1 MAGMERGTNAIKFD
15 GDTVF
20 KILERTL
27 RDDWREFV
35 VLVADN
41 LDNSPFAV
49 LVSIILSQN
58 TNDKN
63 SIKAYQNLRSILG
76 RVTPE
81 RVLSTPT
88 DKLADAIR
96 IAGLAKQKAE
106 TIRRLASRLLEYGGE
121 DFLRRADVGTLREFL
136 LSIKGI
142 GKKTVDVF
150 LAFYRG
156 AEVFAVDTHARRIAI
171 RWGLAS
177 HNASYD
183 EISSALL
190 RFFGGRR
197 SEKAHRLLILLGR
210 KYCKPRNPRCREC
223 PVGAVCPYA
232 RKPSLHRSLERST
245 GR

>member
-20 KILERTL
+20 RILERTL

-35 VLVADN
+35 VLVANN

-63 SIKAYQNLRSILG
+63 SIRAYQNLRSMLG
-76 RVTPE
+76 RITPE
-81 RVLSTPT
+81 RVLSTPM
-88 DKLADAIR
+88 DRLADAIR
-96 IAGLAKQKAE
+96 IAGLARQKAE
-106 TIRRLASRLLEYGGE
+106 TIRRAASHILEYGGE
-121 DFLRRADVGTLREFL
+121 DFLEKADIVSLRESL

-156 AEVFAVDTHARRIAI
+156 AEVFAVDTHARRIAV
-171 RWGLAS
+171 RWGLVP

-183 EISSALL
+183 EVSSALL

-210 KYCKPRNPRCREC
+210 KYCKPRNPRCGEC
-223 PVGAVCPYA
+223 PVGAVCPHA
-232 RKPSLHRSLERST
+232 RKRSLHQSRERST